1 MCRASARPVASPWLF
16 GRLLALLAIL
26 STPLAA
32 WLLQAW
38 GGTGMVLAAPLADA
52 PTTYEAEPQPDEASP
67 GTDRYQFQVRPGA
80 TLWDVAHEALPG
92 VVLEDGD
99 QRAVDLIQ
107 AAFQDANPGRGPN
120 DVRLG
125 DTFVLEVPAGTFVTE
140 TYSTPDRG
148 RTIEYVSF
156 QGDTLTHYR
165 ADPGLVYRQVSAIDP
180 NRARVLLRAGTSVPA
195 VDLAK
200 RTFQVDPP
208 DFIEVRTVRGT
219 LGDNPPALDVNLQ
232 QPYLDQF
239 RNYRDQAVSVD
250 QNDEGM
256 QVYHFDP
263 DDDSVPFAVVEDAI
277 GDEWEPG
284 NFPRIARREFYRDGT
299 VKRYIL
305 TQPGD
310 LLAALVKPEN
320 KRWATLL
327 PAWATWTDGQ
337 AQQLK
342 PFAPA
347 VNEVGSLLPGR
358 ILVLVHQP
366 KPNPGTGAE
375 CLGIPVGLA
384 ATAGIFG
391 EWWRRRRRAEP
402 CDE

>member
-1 MCRASARPVASPWLF
+1 MCRGSARSFTSLRRVRP
-16 GRLLALLAIL
+16 GLAMIAIL
-26 STPLAA
+26 ITPLFA
-32 WLLQAW
+32 WQFQAW
-38 GGTGMVLAAPLADA
+38 RVVSPALAAPLAEAPSTYDA
-52 PTTYEAEPQPDEASP
+52 VPLPDEASP
-67 GTDRYQFQVRPGA
+67 GAERYQFQVRPGSS
-80 TLWDVAHEALPG
+80 LWDIAHEALPG

-99 QRAVDLIQ
+99 QRAVDLIT
-107 AAFQDANPGRGPN
+107 AAFQETNPGRTAN

-125 DTFVLEVPAGTFVTE
+125 DHFVLEVPAGTFVTE
-140 TYSTPDRG
+140 SLSSPDRG
-148 RTIEYVSF
+148 RTVEYVSF
-156 QGDTLTHYR
+156 GGDTLTQFR
-165 ADPGLVYRQVSAIDP
+165 ADPALVYRQVSAKDP
-180 NRARVLLRAGTSVPA
+180 NRARVLLRAGASVPA
-195 VDLAK
+195 VDVAK
-200 RTFQVDPP
+200 RVFQVDPP

-219 LGDNPPALDVNLQ
+219 LGENPPAIDVNLDR
-232 QPYLDQF
+232 PYLDPF
-239 RNYRDQAVSVD
+239 RNYRDQAVSVET
-250 QNDEGM
+250 DEDGM

-263 DDDSVPFAVVEDAI
+263 DDETIPFVVVEDAI

-320 KRWATLL
+320 KRWTTLL
-327 PAWATWTDGQ
+327 PGWSSWTDGQ

-366 KPNPGTGAE
+366 KPDPGKGAE
-375 CLGIPVGLA
+375 CLGVPVGLA
-384 ATAGIFG
+384 ATAGLMS
-391 EWWRRRRRAEP
+391 EWWRRRRRTEPAE
-402 CDE
+402 E